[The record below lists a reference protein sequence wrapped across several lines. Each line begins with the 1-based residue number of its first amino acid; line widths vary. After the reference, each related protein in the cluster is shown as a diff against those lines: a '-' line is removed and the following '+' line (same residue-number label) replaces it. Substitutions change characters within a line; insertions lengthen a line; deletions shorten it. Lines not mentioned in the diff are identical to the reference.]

1 VVRHKN
7 NIRIVVLLVLI
18 SFLTNQTIR
27 AQINFVRTWTATA
40 PEANPNTLIS
50 KPISAVK
57 QVTQYFDGLGRPL
70 QTVAK
75 QGSLETASG
84 NNLDLTIQL
93 GYDAFG
99 RNNRNYLPYV
109 SNAVDGEYKTGA
121 INAQSS
127 FYNSYTSP
135 VAGQG
140 ENGGNAH
147 SLIQFEASP
156 LSRPIL
162 TMSAGNSWVG
172 SNRGVQS
179 GYWINTIA
187 DDVKKWNVYNNGIG
201 VLGTYS
207 TDGSYGA
214 GTLYKN
220 ITTDENNNQVIEF
233 KDLDGKV
240 ILKKVSLG
248 ASDNGNGADY
258 NNWLSTYY
266 IYDDLGN
273 LRCVVQP
280 EGVKALIQNSWVFN
294 YSILNEQSFR
304 YEYDQ
309 RNRMIVKKVPGAGE
323 VYMVYDNRDRLVM
336 TQDANMRSLP
346 TPAWLTTIY
355 DNLNRPVQTGMLNGY
370 YGDLA
375 AHLSNAYYSNT
386 YPSIGGSFELLTETH
401 YDDYSNGL
409 SGVSTTFNITWN
421 GYFSNTDNSNLP
433 YPVMPVQAPQAIQ
446 LKGMVTWTKV
456 KVLNNN
462 NPLTYLYTSNIYD
475 DKARVIQVQK
485 QNITGG
491 IDISTTQYT
500 WYGQPYITVQSQQK
514 ANYPN
519 AQTTITISKTTFDA
533 LNRPITTEN
542 QVSNSLVNG
551 GAFSGYTTVANM
563 QYDGLG
569 QIKVKNLGRQRSGTS
584 YTSAPLETLNYD
596 YNIRGWLLG
605 INRSYVQDVS
615 TASNAWFSG
624 ESFTTPNCYCAGQF
638 FGFELGYDK
647 SPAAGNGAGWS
658 NGLQYNGNIAGMLW
672 KSGHDGQ
679 IRKYDFNYDQANRL
693 KVADF
698 NQYTGGGF
706 NKNAGVDYSMTI
718 PNYDANGNILQMN
731 QMGLKPNANT
741 SALIDQLNYTY
752 YSGSNK
758 LKAVTDAVNDNNSTL
773 GDFKYNAGSKT
784 TTDYNYDTN
793 GNMTQD
799 NNKGISTITYNY
811 LNLPQTITMTG
822 KGTISYT
829 YDAAGNKLQ
838 KKVVDNTNGTTTNTL
853 YLNGVIYQNDVLQFI
868 AHEEG
873 RLRINNTN
881 NGYVYDYFLKD
892 HLGNT
897 RMTITDDY
905 SIATHIIDATSYYP
919 FGLTMKVIGKE
930 GIGGLQNKF
939 KYNGKEEQSK
949 EFSDGSGLDY
959 LDYGA
964 RMYDAQIGRWMNID
978 LLSDLSRRWSPFTYC
993 YNNPIRVIDPD
1004 GMFADFINEDGK
1016 KIGSDG
1022 VDDKKLYVIK
1032 TSQKKFDS
1040 EAPSA
1045 GITKNEAKATE
1056 EFIKKNSGN
1065 IEAFKANDIAYKN
1078 SVEIEPNTDSRQAM
1092 VDIVSKDNGKG
1103 GTADA
1108 NNREYGGRIRSTG
1121 EVIESPAGPVANPL
1135 TNPNAH
1141 IDIISSVNQSTFHSH
1156 PSGANIESTGGANTI
1171 GGSTK
1176 FGSFQNAPSNIG
1188 GDIQNSGSRINYV
1201 FSRGNNTVYIYNN
1214 TGVIATLPIKNFVA
1228 PKK

>member
-18 SFLTNQTIR
+18 SFLTNQTIW

-40 PEANPNTLIS
+40 PETNPNTLIS

-109 SNAVDGEYKTGA
+109 SNAADGEYKAGA

-127 FYNSYTSP
+127 FYNSNTSP

-179 GYWINTIA
+179 GYWINTNA

-201 VLGTYS
+201 VLGSYS
-207 TDGSYGA
+207 NDGSYGA

-280 EGVKALIQNSWVFN
+280 EGVKALIQNSWAFN
-294 YSILNEQSFR
+294 YPILNEQSFR

-336 TQDANMRSLP
+336 TQDANMRNLP

-370 YGDLA
+370 YGDFA
-375 AHLSNAYYSNT
+375 AHLSNAYYNTT

-409 SGVSTTFNITWN
+409 YGVSGTFNSTWN
-421 GYFSNTDNSNLP
+421 GYFANTDNSNLP

-491 IDISTTQYT
+491 IDISTSQYT
-500 WYGQPYITVQSQQK
+500 WSGQPYIIVQSQQK

-658 NGLQYNGNIAGMLW
+658 NGFQYNGNIVGMLW

-784 TTDYNYDTN
+784 ATDYIYDTN

-838 KKVVDNTNGTTTNTL
+838 KKVVDNTNGTTTTTL

-919 FGLTMKVIGKE
+919 FGLSMKVIGKE
-930 GIGGLQNKF
+930 AAGGLQNKF

-949 EFSDGSGLDY
+949 EFSDGTGLDY

-964 RMYDAQIGRWMNID
+964 RMYDAQIGRWFTID
-978 LLSDLSRRWSPFTYC
+978 PLADVSRRWSPYTYC
-993 YNNPIRVIDPD
+993 YNNPIRFIDPD
-1004 GMFADFINEDGK
+1004 GMFADFYDGQGTYLGNDGK
-1016 KIGSDG
+1016 
-1022 VDDKKLYVIK
+1022 DDKKVYQLK
-1032 TSQKKFDS
+1032 TNVVAKFDNKAVNWGGKLS
-1040 EAPSA
+1040 ERHSKDIISNSDYLGTVKEAFVTGDAPTDERIQSLHPA
-1045 GITKNEAKATE
+1045 IRMKATE
-1056 EFIKKNSGN
+1056 FVKQANVELEGTTIRIAQGFRTYEEQDAIYAQGRTTPGVIVTKSKGGESNHNFGLAFDIVGITNGKADYNLDYKTLTEVGSSLGFEWGGNWKGFKDKPHFQMLFGKSQKDIKKLP
-1065 IEAFKANDIAYKN
+1065 K
-1078 SVEIEPNTDSRQAM
+1078 DS
-1092 VDIVSKDNGKG
+1092 NG
-1103 GTADA
+1103 
-1108 NNREYGGRIRSTG
+1108 
-1121 EVIESPAGPVANPL
+1121 
-1135 TNPNAH
+1135 
-1141 IDIISSVNQSTFHSH
+1141 
-1156 PSGANIESTGGANTI
+1156 
-1171 GGSTK
+1171 
-1176 FGSFQNAPSNIG
+1176 
-1188 GDIQNSGSRINYV
+1188 
-1201 FSRGNNTVYIYNN
+1201 
-1214 TGVIATLPIKNFVA
+1214 LPILK
-1228 PKK
+1228 

>member
-1 VVRHKN
+1 MVRHKN

-18 SFLTNQTIR
+18 SFLTNQTIW

-99 RNNRNYLPYV
+99 RNNRNYLPYI
-109 SNAVDGEYKTGA
+109 SNAADGEYKAGA
-121 INAQSS
+121 INAQPS

-179 GYWINTIA
+179 GYWINTNA

-201 VLGTYS
+201 VLGSYS
-207 TDGSYGA
+207 NDGSYGA

-220 ITTDENNNQVIEF
+220 ITTGENNNQVIEF

-294 YSILNEQSFR
+294 YPILNEQSFR

-336 TQDANMRSLP
+336 TQDANMRNLP

-370 YGDLA
+370 YGDFA
-375 AHLSNAYYSNT
+375 AHLSNAYYSTT
-386 YPSIGGSFELLTETH
+386 YPSIGGGFELITETH

-409 SGVSTTFNITWN
+409 SAVSGTFNSTWN
-421 GYFSNTDNSNLP
+421 GYFANTDNSNLP

-500 WYGQPYITVQSQQK
+500 WSGQPYIIVQSQQK

-551 GAFSGYTTVANM
+551 GAFTGYTTVANM

-658 NGLQYNGNIAGMLW
+658 NGFQYNGNIAGMLW

-838 KKVVDNTNGTTTNTL
+838 KKVVDNTNGTTTTTL

-930 GIGGLQNKF
+930 VTGGLQNKLKF
-939 KYNGKEEQSK
+939 NEGSELQNQ
-949 EFSDGSGLDY
+949 EFSDGSGLEWYDTRFRQLDTQLGKWWQIDPKPDY
-959 LDYGA
+959 SQSLYSAMG
-964 RMYDAQIGRWMNID
+964 
-978 LLSDLSRRWSPFTYC
+978 
-993 YNNPIRVIDPD
+993 NNPILYNDILGDSLPPILPIANLLSKGAYFGLNGQYQTEPARGSTVTGLRDMQGSTNASGKVKPVAVVRVDEAHGKGRSEIGPHLNINEKVTGVPDPHTTLSSNQFNTLKTTGQVIDGINKVAFPIAILTD
-1004 GMFADFINEDGK
+1004 VLQFGSAIKTDVQQGASGDNTIVTGAKVAGGWAGAWAAAQAGTALGAGFGSLFPGPGTAIGGFIGGIGGGIWGAIQGSSAGE
-1016 KIGSDG
+1016 KIGKSVIDL
-1022 VDDKKLYVIK
+1022 KK
-1032 TSQKKFDS
+1032 QQ
-1040 EAPSA
+1040 P
-1045 GITKNEAKATE
+1045 
-1056 EFIKKNSGN
+1056 
-1065 IEAFKANDIAYKN
+1065 
-1078 SVEIEPNTDSRQAM
+1078 
-1092 VDIVSKDNGKG
+1092 
-1103 GTADA
+1103 
-1108 NNREYGGRIRSTG
+1108 
-1121 EVIESPAGPVANPL
+1121 
-1135 TNPNAH
+1135 
-1141 IDIISSVNQSTFHSH
+1141 
-1156 PSGANIESTGGANTI
+1156 
-1171 GGSTK
+1171 
-1176 FGSFQNAPSNIG
+1176 
-1188 GDIQNSGSRINYV
+1188 
-1201 FSRGNNTVYIYNN
+1201 
-1214 TGVIATLPIKNFVA
+1214 
-1228 PKK
+1228 